1 MKRET
6 IGLPDWM
13 PVLSRGRHRSAK
25 QGACFMEYASVL
37 AGERWSDHP
46 ACTHPAVASLARL
59 VNDCMDDAY
68 RSELAPLVPS
78 VVGLTGR
85 GALTTVLV
93 SVHAASAAL
102 PVVSEVRQ
110 RALSAGILRC
120 LELVAGV
127 EDAQTH
133 RVTAAA
139 RRALETAP
147 VAARWAQEFLR
158 DGGRFPM
165 KALERMCEAIL
176 RTSVVGIAE
185 ACVTDPDTR
194 LYDLLVGT
202 LAEFAET
209 KADAPAGLR
218 TGAPVPV
225 SVSLQRA

>member
-68 RSELAPLVPS
+68 RSDLAPLVAS
-78 VVGLTGR
+78 VVGLAGR

-102 PVVSEVRQ
+102 PVASEVRQ

-120 LELVAGV
+120 LELVDDVDDPQVLRIAA
-127 EDAQTH
+127 DARH
-133 RVTAAA
+133 
-139 RRALETAP
+139 ALETTP
-147 VAARWAQEFLR
+147 VAAAWAQEFLR

-165 KALERMCEAIL
+165 KALDRMCEAIL

-185 ACVTDPDTR
+185 ACVTDPDSR
-194 LYDLLVGT
+194 LYDLLVGAIT
-202 LAEFAET
+202 EFGET
-209 KADAPAGLR
+209 MADASAPASLPAR
-218 TGAPVPV
+218 
-225 SVSLQRA
+225 SLQHA